1 MNSALA
7 TQRDNTRFFFLSL
20 AVSIFMLIAAGFF
33 VLSMLAGNYGNL
45 DASARACLSSMR
57 TNGFNP
63 TLKDNNRT
71 VTVLQAMTTN
81 IEPQVYKS
89 GVILAHCPAFKLVDY
104 CAGTKCA
111 VPGVSF
117 TLERK

>member
-1 MNSALA
+1 MNSAL
-7 TQRDNTRFFFLSL
+7 TIQRDNTQFFFLSL
-20 AVSIFMLIAAGFF
+20 AMGIGLLVASGFF
-33 VLSMLAGNYGNL
+33 VLSMLSGNQGTL
-45 DASARACLSSMR
+45 DASARACVASMR

-63 TLKDNNRT
+63 NLKDNNRT
-71 VTVLQAMTTN
+71 ISVLQAMTTN

-89 GVILAHCPAFKLVDY
+89 GVILAHCPAFNLVDY

-111 VPGVSF
+111 LPGVSF